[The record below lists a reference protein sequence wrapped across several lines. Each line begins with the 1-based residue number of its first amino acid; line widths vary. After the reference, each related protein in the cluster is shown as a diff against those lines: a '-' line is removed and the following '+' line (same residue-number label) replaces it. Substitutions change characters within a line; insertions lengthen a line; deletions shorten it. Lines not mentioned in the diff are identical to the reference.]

1 MEREKV
7 VTQCIYE
14 TIGRDEGENL
24 GDTYGQTLIHHNM
37 VKVKRNGK
45 YGYVNLDTGEEVIP
59 CEYNSTTA
67 RFKKFQYLYNNQK
80 SNIDENIPVSKTSNN
95 KCYAVIIANEKYT
108 REQNVPYALNDG
120 KTFSEYCK
128 KTLGIPN
135 DNIHYAENATLN
147 DIKYHL
153 AWLKN
158 QTKLNGDDTKVIF
171 YYAGHGIPNESDRT
185 SYILP
190 IDGFL
195 LISIQDIV

>member
-1 MEREKV
+1 MNKRFLISKKNDLYGIVDLEREKV

-120 KTFSEYCK
+120 KHSRNIARRLLEFQMTTFTMQKMQLSMTSNITWHGL
-128 KTLGIPN
+128 KTKPN
-135 DNIHYAENATLN
+135 
-147 DIKYHL
+147 
-153 AWLKN
+153 
-158 QTKLNGDDTKVIF
+158 
-171 YYAGHGIPNESDRT
+171 
-185 SYILP
+185 
-190 IDGFL
+190 
-195 LISIQDIV
+195 